1 MAIPKL
7 LKETRK
13 QLTLNSDDNMY
24 SVSLG
29 VNTENDAA
37 PFICVN
43 NDGSSTEI
51 AGGAIQTN
59 LLNTLYASLSYGAL
73 AFARSSTATEY
84 PETSVVFKPVEAF
97 SEETLAP
104 GLTDDNVI
112 LSVEN
117 GSVLV
122 HNGYQSSY
130 TAGITPSFMAAGSQ
144 TNMTAIGDISQT
156 GDAGVYF
163 MGTGVAIESN
173 ELNKVKLANISDNSV
188 NIQLSGIANP
198 TDAQDAATKGY
209 VDSALES
216 AGGTFYAIYQ
226 QTTYQEVLDAYKAG
240 KSIVCIVNGV
250 IFYMYDTPVE
260 NSTTDAIYF
269 YSPYSYNQMGERVRY
284 VYLAASNTWNGIYVS
299 TLNNFA
305 SSKYYNGETLISSST
320 GYYRPIRVS
329 MSAPTASDGNV
340 GDIWVVYSNS

>member
-37 PFICVN
+37 PFIRVN
-43 NDGSSTEI
+43 NDGGSTEI
-51 AGGAIQTN
+51 EGGAIQTN

-144 TNMTAIGDISQT
+144 TNMAAIGDISQT
-156 GDAGVYF
+156 GDVGVYF

-173 ELNKVKLANISDNSV
+173 ELNKVKLTNISDNSV

-198 TDAQDAATKGY
+198 TDAQDVATKNY
-209 VDSALES
+209 VDTELAS

-226 QTTYQEVLDAYKAG
+226 ETTYQEVVDAYNAG
-240 KSIVCIVNGV
+240 KGIVCLVGSTLYSLYYIP
-250 IFYMYDTPVE
+250 DTTETSDVL
-260 NSTTDAIYF
+260 YF
-269 YSPYSYNQMGERVRY
+269 YAPYSYNQMGEKVRY
-284 VYLAASNTWNGIYVS
+284 VMLYNDNTWKGIYVS
-299 TLNNFA
+299 TLNNFTVA
-305 SSKYYNGETLISSST
+305 KYYNGATTISASR
-320 GYYRPIRVS
+320 GYYRPIR
-329 MSAPTASDGNV
+329 ASIEEPAADDGNV
-340 GDIWVVYSNS
+340 GDLWVVYSNA

>member
-7 LKETRK
+7 LKETREK
-13 QLTLNSDDNMY
+13 LELNYSKDENSGYQCISTDISSAKLLGSYSNNYYSASSD
-24 SVSLG
+24 S
-29 VNTENDAA
+29 E
-37 PFICVN
+37 
-43 NDGSSTEI
+43 GSNFNI
-51 AGGAIQTN
+51 FYDMQNGGT
-59 LLNTLYASLSYGAL
+59 
-73 AFARSSTATEY
+73 
-84 PETSVVFKPVEAF
+84 
-97 SEETLAP
+97 
-104 GLTDDNVI
+104 
-112 LSVEN
+112 N
-117 GSVLV
+117 GSVTLTAASGSSSLSIEQGSTASELV
-122 HNGYQSSY
+122 AYDLGNNQTLSGLVLGDSAIQSTYREENTLDFNS
-130 TAGITPSFMAAGSQ
+130 AVLS
-144 TNMTAIGDISQT
+144 
-156 GDAGVYF
+156 
-163 MGTGVAIESN
+163 
-173 ELNKVKLANISDNSV
+173 NISDP
-188 NIQLSGIANP
+188 L
-198 TDAQDAATKGY
+198 DDEDAATKGY

-260 NSTTDAIYF
+260 NSTTDTIYF

-305 SSKYYNGETLISSST
+305 SSKYYNSETLISSST